1 MIHEEYDCPPGG
13 RRVEFSPEVDIERR
27 HRSPTEL
34 NDGNGN
40 GSDSSSGRLQRRDTP
55 HHLKNKRVN
64 TATSATQQLPLDISS
79 SGSDVRSPVDYPGC
93 RTEPEVDTTVEATVT
108 PPEATKLCPH
118 ETTLGAEF
126 VIAGDGGDAN
136 GCNSKRILSGQ
147 SGKMYCESFESWSCE
162 LPEPLDVSQ
171 VYVNF
176 NWSDRSRVII
186 FNQTKWH
193 I

>member
-1 MIHEEYDCPPGG
+1 MHEDYDCPPGG

-34 NDGNGN
+34 NDGNGT

-64 TATSATQQLPLDISS
+64 TANSATQQLPLDISS

-93 RTEPEVDTTVEATVT
+93 RTEPEVDATAEAAVN
-108 PPEATKLCPH
+108 PPDAPKLFPH

-126 VIAGDGGDAN
+126 VIPEDVGDDS
-136 GCNSKRILSGQ
+136 SKRSLSGQ

-171 VYVNF
+171 VFVGCH
-176 NWSDRSRVII
+176 WSDKSRD
-186 FNQTKWH
+186 Q
-193 I
+193 